1 MITLFVEASV
11 AKNSHSVKHA
21 LIFLGKIGRFFR
33 KRHIIYYKP
42 TLRVP
47 GENRE
52 KFLLVRIRVFK
63 DESAFES
70 LLSDYAA
77 PLQRFLYAKLPSAP
91 DVEDA
96 YSGLLMKLWEYA
108 TTTPI
113 DHFSGLAYTI
123 ARRTVANFYEN
134 RKKVEHVQIS
144 DEYEEGTVA
153 VESRETVEK
162 LEARIDVT
170 WVKDALKKL
179 TNEDDREV
187 IILRFLEGYAIK
199 DIAKYIGKTPN
210 ATSVLLNRALKKLRQ
225 ILVTDHA
232 EQ

>member
-1 MITLFVEASV
+1 M
-11 AKNSHSVKHA
+11 
-21 LIFLGKIGRFFR
+21 
-33 KRHIIYYKP
+33 
-42 TLRVP
+42 P

-63 DESAFES
+63 DEGAFEA
-70 LLSDYAA
+70 LLKEYSA
-77 PLQRFLYAKLPSAP
+77 PLQRFLYSKLPTFT

-96 YSGLLMKLWEYA
+96 YSNLLMKLWEYA

-123 ARRTVANFYEN
+123 ARRTVANFYES
-134 RKKVEHVQIS
+134 RKKVEHVHIS
-144 DEYEEGTVA
+144 DEYEEGA
-153 VESRETVEK
+153 VTIESHETVEK
-162 LEARIDVT
+162 LESKIDAT
-170 WVKDALKKL
+170 WVKDALKKMH
-179 TNEDDREV
+179 NEDDREV

-225 ILVTDHA
+225 ILVTDHT

>member
-1 MITLFVEASV
+1 M
-11 AKNSHSVKHA
+11 
-21 LIFLGKIGRFFR
+21 
-33 KRHIIYYKP
+33 
-42 TLRVP
+42 P

-77 PLQRFLYAKLPSAP
+77 PLQRFLYSKLPSTA

-96 YSGLLMKLWEYA
+96 YSSLLMKLWEYA

-123 ARRTVANFYEN
+123 ARRTVARFYEE
-134 RKKVEHVQIS
+134 RGKVQHVPIA
-144 DEYEEGTVA
+144 DEFGEEGVA
-153 VESRETVEK
+153 VESKQTVEK
-162 LEARIDVT
+162 LEAKIDVG
-170 WVKDALKKL
+170 WVKEALKKL
-179 TNEDDREV
+179 HNEDDREV

-210 ATSVLLNRALKKLRQ
+210 ATSVLLTRALRKLRS
-225 ILVTDHA
+225 IL
-232 EQ
+232 EQDGAKAPVNSKPL

>member
-1 MITLFVEASV
+1 M
-11 AKNSHSVKHA
+11 
-21 LIFLGKIGRFFR
+21 
-33 KRHIIYYKP
+33 
-42 TLRVP
+42 P

-77 PLQRFLYAKLPSAP
+77 PLQRFLYSKLPSAA

-96 YSGLLMKLWEYA
+96 YSSLLMKLWEYA

-123 ARRTVANFYEN
+123 ARRTIARFYEEQG
-134 RKKVEHVQIS
+134 KVQHVPIA
-144 DEYEEGTVA
+144 DEFEEEGVAIESKQTVQM
-153 VESRETVEK
+153 
-162 LEARIDVT
+162 LEAKIDVG
-170 WVKDALKKL
+170 WVKEALKKL
-179 TNEDDREV
+179 HNEDDREV

-210 ATSVLLNRALKKLRQ
+210 ATSVLLNRALKKLRHL
-225 ILVTDHA
+225 IEDNK
-232 EQ
+232 